1 MGENSKGQIKP
12 IHQDIQNHIS
22 FLQSG
27 VPTYSPS
34 RNGNTILVQD
44 LNLEPSGCRSEFYPP
59 SSASSG
65 RARHRC

>member
-1 MGENSKGQIKP
+1 MGENSKGQIQSF
-12 IHQDIQNHIS
+12 HQYIENQTSFIQP
-22 FLQSG
+22 G
-27 VPTYSPS
+27 VLT
-34 RNGNTILVQD
+34 NGTSLIGNNNLVQD